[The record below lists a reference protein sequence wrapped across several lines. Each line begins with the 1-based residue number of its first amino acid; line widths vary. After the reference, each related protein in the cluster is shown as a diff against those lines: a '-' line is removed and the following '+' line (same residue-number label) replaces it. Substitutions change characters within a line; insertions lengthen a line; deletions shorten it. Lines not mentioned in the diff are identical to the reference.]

1 MEKKRLSK
9 KKSLVPIVLGEEGG
23 LPAEIMV
30 LPVGEWETIKYGMV
44 TVTVE
49 HIKEMIANFYK
60 GVRVGVPIDV
70 DHDAGKAAG
79 WIKDL
84 MNKDDRSLWARVE
97 WTPYGEELLRGRLYR
112 FFSPEFSLDFVDPE
126 TQERHGAVFIA
137 GTLTN
142 RPLFKEIEPI
152 VSHELTK
159 NDQCSTIRGNMD
171 VQEVLSKPVEEIT
184 EEEKAFL
191 RDHREE
197 LTEEQRK
204 TILAEEAEEKEDREV
219 EHVNGDQNQALKEE
233 EEEEKQEERQETSEE
248 QQQTVQA
255 SESDT
260 ITIHA
265 SELEAIKQM
274 AEEGKKAKEALLRFQ
289 TEQEVERTLL
299 FHEGGG
305 KIAPKAKNALVSLL
319 LSFTEEQRRLFSEV
333 MDAVP
338 EKKLFVERGSSDV
351 LTIHKEFATLVA
363 SEKEEAKKEGRVLTD
378 AEAIKRAARKYPEV
392 YKEYEEE
399 LKKGK

>member
-1 MEKKRLSK
+1 MRKQKSLQK
-9 KKSLVPIVLGEEGG
+9 TSLVPILLGEEGG
-23 LPAEIMV
+23 LPGEIMV
-30 LPVGEWETIKYGMV
+30 LPVGEWETIKYGAV
-44 TVTVE
+44 TVTIS
-49 HIKEMIANFYK
+49 HIKEMISNFYK

-112 FFSPEFSLDFVDPE
+112 FFSPEFSLDFIDPE
-126 TQERHGAVFIA
+126 TQERYGAVFIA

-159 NDQCSTIRGNMD
+159 NDQCLTIRGSMD
-171 VQEVLSKPVEEIT
+171 IQKILSKPVEEIT
-184 EEEKAFL
+184 KEEKAFL
-191 RDHREE
+191 REHSEE

-204 TILAEEAEEKEDREV
+204 TILAEEAEEKREQEAERVNSDEDEV
-219 EHVNGDQNQALKEE
+219 VKEE
-233 EEEEKQEERQETSEE
+233 GQEKQEEQQETGEE

-255 SESDT
+255 SESDA

-274 AEEGKKAKEALLRFQ
+274 AEEGKKAREALLRFQ
-289 TEQEVERTLL
+289 TEQKVERTLL

-305 KIAPKAKNALVSLL
+305 KIAPKAKDALVSLL
-319 LSFTEEQRRLFSEV
+319 LSFTEEQQRLFSEV

-338 EKKLFVERGSSDV
+338 EKKLFTERGSSDV

-363 SEKEEAKKEGRVLTD
+363 SEKEEAKKEGRALTD